1 MSNDHRCGRAI
12 LGQRSKSGYIQ
23 VQVGLS
29 TQEEGQ
35 KHAQATGKEI
45 GSEQDVNGIF
55 QLLLPWLPS
64 AFGGIL
70 VLSLVPFTQQLCC
83 SVVVVDCALWIHIFQ
98 IWWSTIGDRPL
109 PLLTSP
115 FEINSLLFSFSSF
128 SSPVPFPPQCCQSY
142 VSEVQIDYVPPLL
155 KAFSDSPVPIE

>member
-1 MSNDHRCGRAI
+1 MIIDVAEPSWAREASRGTSRYRQVSA
-12 LGQRSKSGYIQ
+12 LKKRVRSM
-23 VQVGLS
+23 L
-29 TQEEGQ
+29 
-35 KHAQATGKEI
+35 QATGKEI

-142 VSEVQIDYVPPLL
+142 VSEVQIDCVPPLL
-155 KAFSDSPVPIE
+155 KAFSGSPVPIE